1 MSAMHSTNSI
11 AAAHSAAPTAPEMA
25 RATAAVS
32 VADPHAVPEPDPVP
46 DPHPAA
52 VAAADASAVA
62 EAAVP
67 ADVDVDGDRHGNAA
81 VDVDVDVDVT
91 MARDV
96 NHEADADRA
105 TPTEAGPDAAAEAPA
120 AEPAPSPARRASRW
134 RSQPPGERLPAW
146 LRRPIGDT
154 SALETVQ
161 GVIKGAR
168 LHTICE
174 EGRCPNRAECY
185 AAGTATF
192 LLGGPICT
200 RSCAFCQV
208 DKGRAPLPLDPGE
221 PERVAEAV
229 GVLGLRYV
237 VLTAVA
243 RDDQEDHGAGLFTAT
258 MAAIRR
264 RDPAVAIEVLTPD
277 FWGGQRQE
285 AAAVAAQRRRLATVL
300 AARPVCFNHNLET
313 VERLQ
318 DSVRRGATYRR
329 SLGLLAA
336 ARDLDPAIPTK
347 SGLMLGL
354 GETEEEVVAAMQ
366 DLRAVDCQRLTLG
379 QYLRPSLDHLPVARY
394 WEPEA
399 FARLGAIARSL
410 GFSQVRSGPLVRSS
424 YHAHAES

>member
-1 MSAMHSTNSI
+1 MSGQRPTRY
-11 AAAHSAAPTAPEMA
+11 SAIP
-25 RATAAVS
+25 
-32 VADPHAVPEPDPVP
+32 
-46 DPHPAA
+46 PA
-52 VAAADASAVA
+52 
-62 EAAVP
+62 
-67 ADVDVDGDRHGNAA
+67 
-81 VDVDVDVDVT
+81 
-91 MARDV
+91 
-96 NHEADADRA
+96 
-105 TPTEAGPDAAAEAPA
+105 
-120 AEPAPSPARRASRW
+120 
-134 RSQPPGERLPAW
+134 ERLPEW
-146 LRRPIGDT
+146 LRRPVGNA
-154 SALETVQ
+154 SELEAVQ
-161 GVIKGAR
+161 EVVKEQR

-208 DKGRAPLPLDPGE
+208 EKGQAPAPLDGAE

-229 GVLGLRYV
+229 RLLNLRYV

-243 RDDQEDHGAGLFTAT
+243 RDDLSDHGAQLFTAT

-285 AAAVAAQRRRLATVL
+285 ADAVAAQRQRLAAVL
-300 AARPVCFNHNLET
+300 AAEPVCFNHNLET

-318 DSVRRGATYRR
+318 GEVRRGATYRR

-336 ARDLDPAIPTK
+336 AREIAPHIPTK

-354 GETEEEVVAAMQ
+354 GETREEVMAAME

-379 QYLRPSLDHLPVARY
+379 QYLRPSLAHIPVARY
-394 WEPEA
+394 WKPEE
-399 FARLGAIARSL
+399 FEELGAAARSM
-410 GFSQVRSGPLVRSS
+410 GFAQVRSGALVRSS
-424 YHAHAES
+424 YHAQEGG